1 MSDTD
6 GKNTTSHSPAK
17 DSASNA
23 SGDKNNLINLIS
35 GAYLQR
41 SINSAVE
48 ITLQDQVNSRNQRML
63 LVSKQLNNLV
73 NMK

>member
-6 GKNTTSHSPAK
+6 GNNTSRSPTQ
-17 DSASNA
+17 DSAFDA
-23 SGDKNNLINLIS
+23 SSDKNDLINLIS
-35 GAYLQR
+35 SAYLQR

>member
-6 GKNTTSHSPAK
+6 GNNTSNSPTQ
-17 DSASNA
+17 DSASDA
-23 SGDKNNLINLIS
+23 SSDKNDLINLIS
-35 GAYLQR
+35 SAYLQR